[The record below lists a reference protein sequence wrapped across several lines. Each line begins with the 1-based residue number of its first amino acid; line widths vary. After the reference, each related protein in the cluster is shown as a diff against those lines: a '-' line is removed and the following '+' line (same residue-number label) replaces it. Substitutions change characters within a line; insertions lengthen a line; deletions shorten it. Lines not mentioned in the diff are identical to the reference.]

1 MLVDPELAHDP
12 DEIYRNIARE
22 LIAVLSENQCSVRE
36 AERSLKYAI
45 EVVRATTH
53 VQAVVDIGSIPDDIG
68 LAFIY

>member
-1 MLVDPELAHDP
+1 MLVDPESAHDP

-53 VQAVVDIGSIPDDIG
+53 VQAVVDNGSIPDDIG
-68 LAFIY
+68 LAFLY